1 LAVSR
6 GRECG
11 RSLLVTPRCGGRDKL
26 MVPPFAAKAEPGS
39 SAAITMHNTKRMMHP
54 RFRFS
59 R

>member
-1 LAVSR
+1 
-6 GRECG
+6 
-11 RSLLVTPRCGGRDKL
+11 

-39 SAAITMHNTKRMMHP
+39 SAAITMHNTKRMMHL